1 MASSMNVEFINPFL
15 SSISNVLATMAMM
28 EPQTGKA
35 AIQFDD
41 LPPAEFTGIIEMNS
55 PQTCGVLAISFTEP
69 LICEITKRMLGDDTE
84 TVDETLKDLVGEIT
98 NIVCGN
104 AKAIL
109 DQKGYDFDMA
119 TPRVVKG
126 RDKDAT
132 FPKSCTVLVIPFS
145 TEFGEFFVEIGFD
158 KIQNAAAAG

>member
-1 MASSMNVEFINPFL
+1 MNVEFINPFL
-15 SSISNVLATMAMM
+15 SAISNVLATMAMI
-28 EPQTGKA
+28 EPQNGKVAIQCDDSPPA
-35 AIQFDD
+35 AI
-41 LPPAEFTGIIEMNS
+41 TGIIEMNS

-69 LICEITKRMLGDDTE
+69 LIHEITKRMLGEDAE

-109 DQKGYDFDMA
+109 DEKGFDFDMA

-126 RDKDAT
+126 RDKDTT
-132 FPKSCTVLVIPFS
+132 FPKDCIVVVVPFS
-145 TEFGEFFVEIGFD
+145 TEFGEFYVEIGFE
-158 KIQNAAAAG
+158 KTTN